1 MDIAALVVASLSA
14 LIALGSVWFART
26 SSTAATRSAD
36 IAEIVER
43 GRHYG
48 WRVEPRSGLGAYTL
62 RNTGTV
68 AAREVSLAGDYFRL
82 GLRGDAPAHIE
93 PGQARLI
100 QVLQAFGD
108 KAGEIHI
115 TWTPDLPDAQPM
127 TWTEPL
133 PVPPFRPPL
142 SDTDWRNITKALTAL
157 AERGR

>member
-1 MDIAALVVASLSA
+1 MDIAALVVASISA
-14 LIALGSVWFART
+14 LIALGSIWFART
-26 SSTAATRSAD
+26 SSNAATRSAD
-36 IAEIVER
+36 IAETVER

-48 WRVEPRSGLGAYTL
+48 WRVEPRSGRNAYTL

-68 AAREVSLAGDYFRL
+68 AAQDVSISGNYFKL
-82 GLRGDAPAHIE
+82 GLRGDAPARIE

-108 KAGEIHI
+108 SAGEIHI

-133 PVPPFRPPL
+133 PVPAFHPPL
-142 SDTDWRNITKALTAL
+142 SDADWRNITKALTAL